1 MKMSSAA
8 HSSALPEIK
17 TCSHFSA
24 ILFCASLLLFLITST
39 QESFAGD
46 VTTGWSFKKS
56 LANNFKSYGS
66 KVVKSKRG
74 HPVRDGKSSM
84 RFEIRAGDCSWT
96 SGWSDCKRD
105 RERHELMSIADWKK
119 GEHWYHW
126 SIFIPKD
133 YEIIFPVKNALAQ
146 FHQRDDHPVFM
157 FQNADGGYHVDYQ
170 TIGQTLH
177 QIQILTDEEMRNR
190 WTDVLVHARWSHKS
204 DGFFRVYVNGNIDP
218 SYVWSGKTK
227 NKGKRV
233 YFKFGIYRS
242 FVSRRPGDEPTQV
255 VYYDSVAKAKSC
267 KKVTK
272 FFNCEAIDQNSFDQ

>member
-1 MKMSSAA
+1 MKKSPAVYSSLYSEVMKYP
-8 HSSALPEIK
+8 HFVFKLIYVGLVLALIIG
-17 TCSHFSA
+17 A
-24 ILFCASLLLFLITST
+24 
-39 QESFAGD
+39 QESIAGD
-46 VTTGWSFKKS
+46 VTTGWSFRKS
-56 LANNFKSYGS
+56 LPNNFKSYGY
-66 KVVKSKRG
+66 KVVKSKQG

-96 SGWSDCKRD
+96 SGWSDCKKD
-105 RERHELMSIADWKK
+105 RERHELMSKSDWSK

-126 SIFIPKD
+126 SIFIPRD
-133 YEIIFPVKNALAQ
+133 YEIIYPVKNALAQ
-146 FHQRDDHPVFM
+146 FHQHGDHPVFM
-157 FQNADGGYHVDYQ
+157 FQNAGGGYHVDNQ
-170 TIGQTLH
+170 TVGYTLH
-177 QIQILTDEEMRNR
+177 QNRILTDEEMRGK
-190 WTDVLVHARWSHKS
+190 WSDILVHARWSHKS
-204 DGFFRVYVNGNIDP
+204 DGFFRVYVNGNVDP

-272 FFNCEAIDQNSFDQ
+272 FFDCEAIRQ